1 MATLADECSDPV
13 YGNFLPRRD
22 KPKPKP
28 SPTSNFPAT
37 SFAANASP
45 DGGNSNGTPAKS
57 GFSVPGVGQHSKDRS
72 RAYARPEAP
81 CVLCNQPHHLWNCVS
96 FRSLSATDRFNTV
109 KSHKLCYICLRSS
122 HQTETCGK
130 KSVCSVQGCNGKHT
144 MWIHCDQLLALNTD
158 NSQTGSTQGSTDA
171 NAGAKSTPSYASV
184 DQNDHRDGSCA
195 LAAATRGTLMPIV
208 EVTVTGDNGSQNC
221 FALLDTGSSQSFCS
235 SELVNKLS
243 IYSRTSDLSL
253 TTLTSTVKSQSK
265 VVDLSVSSVSD
276 SLEMKDVYVVN
287 HIPVTSTS
295 LDVSK
300 FPHLIDLTCLPAYG
314 PGPISVDLLIGQDNA
329 DALVPLEV
337 RRGSPGQPFAMLTML
352 GWCLNGQVAT
362 DKVSRKVIS
371 NFVTT
376 RSVED
381 DVNRLWKMENEG
393 LDDHLSWSREDQ
405 SVIDFWDSET
415 KMVNGHFEIP
425 IPWRDRTE
433 PLPNNYVVAK
443 SRLDS
448 LQRKLDK
455 GNG

>member
-1 MATLADECSDPV
+1 
-13 YGNFLPRRD
+13 
-22 KPKPKP
+22 
-28 SPTSNFPAT
+28 
-37 SFAANASP
+37 
-45 DGGNSNGTPAKS
+45 
-57 GFSVPGVGQHSKDRS
+57 
-72 RAYARPEAP
+72 
-81 CVLCNQPHHLWNCVS
+81 
-96 FRSLSATDRFNTV
+96 
-109 KSHKLCYICLRSS
+109 
-122 HQTETCGK
+122 
-130 KSVCSVQGCNGKHT
+130 
-144 MWIHCDQLLALNTD
+144 
-158 NSQTGSTQGSTDA
+158 
-171 NAGAKSTPSYASV
+171 
-184 DQNDHRDGSCA
+184 
-195 LAAATRGTLMPIV
+195 
-208 EVTVTGDNGSQNC
+208 
-221 FALLDTGSSQSFCS
+221 
-235 SELVNKLS
+235 
-243 IYSRTSDLSL
+243 
-253 TTLTSTVKSQSK
+253 
-265 VVDLSVSSVSD
+265 
-276 SLEMKDVYVVN
+276 MKDVYVVN

-300 FPHLIDLTCLPAYG
+300 FPHLSDLTCLPAYG

-381 DVNRLWKMENEG
+381 DVNRLWRIENEG

-455 GNG
+455 GNGYDQYNSEIDKLLTKGYAEVVPDDEIFSNDRVWYIPHHGVSTVKKPLRVVFDCASKFKGKSLNDRCLQGPDLVNKLLSVLLRFRQHSIAIQADIEAMYNQVRIPLRDRDALRFLWYIDGKLQYYRMTSHLFGGVWCASSSTYALRGTVNETPAVEPLVE